1 MPRGRVGSTSF
12 SKGTRMKATSRL
24 APRWCALAVGLL
36 VVLFLGALQ
45 FAQGQKREKASPST
59 GLVLLQPQLPSTAVN
74 DPKAAGIKL
83 TGPCTYKNL
92 TIFLVHG
99 PDTIKDLH
107 LLTLAEAL
115 KEKKALIRE
124 TGNVNE
130 LAVQNLSK
138 DSDIFIQS
146 GDIVK
151 GGQQD
156 RLLACD
162 LVVPTGS
169 GKMPIPSF
177 CVESGRWQQ
186 RGKED
191 AAQFASST
199 GQAASKRLKLAG
211 GNLGGGAGNLGMM
224 GGSPANQDGRNQGG
238 GNFGGG
244 GLGLGGLGAGGQ
256 GRVWGEVGQFQN
268 DLEGQLGKK
277 LRNKQSPSSLQLTVE
292 NEEVQKAVKPY
303 VRALSSAVQ
312 DKKDVVGFVFAVN
325 GTINSADLY
334 ASNELFRKLWSRL
347 LEAAAVE
354 ARTELNEKEKPPS
367 VTVSEVISFLKNAD
381 AKKPVQIG
389 ATDRIRIVMT
399 ETDQCFY
406 FQTLD
411 RKRQDVPIHR
421 SYLKK
426 LPER

>member
-1 MPRGRVGSTSF
+1 
-12 SKGTRMKATSRL
+12 MKDTSRL
-24 APRWCALAVGLL
+24 APRWRALAVGLL
-36 VVLFLGALQ
+36 VVLFLATLQ
-45 FAQGQKREKASPST
+45 FARGQKREKASPSI
-59 GLVLLQPQLPSTAVN
+59 GLALLQPQVPSTAGK
-74 DPKAAGIKL
+74 DSKAAGIKL
-83 TGPCTYKNL
+83 TGPFTYKNL

-107 LLTLAEAL
+107 LITLAEAL
-115 KEKKALIRE
+115 KEKKVLIRE

-169 GKMPIPSF
+169 AKMPLPSF

-186 RGKED
+186 RGNED
-191 AAQFASST
+191 AAQFASTT
-199 GQAASKRLKLAG
+199 GQASSKRLKLAG

-224 GGSPANQDGRNQGG
+224 GGSPANQGG
-238 GNFGGG
+238 GNFGGGG
-244 GLGLGGLGAGGQ
+244 GLGLGGLGLGGQ

-277 LRNKQSPSSLQLTVE
+277 LRNKESPSSLQLTIE
-292 NEEVQKAVKPY
+292 NEEVRKAVKPY
-303 VRALSSAVQ
+303 VKALSSAVQ
-312 DKKDVVGFVFAVN
+312 DKKDVVGFVFAIN
-325 GTINSADLY
+325 GNINSADLY
-334 ASNELFRKLWSRL
+334 ASNELFRKLRSRL

-354 ARTELNEKEKPPS
+354 ARTALNEKEKPPS
-367 VTVSEVISFLKNAD
+367 ITVSEALSFLKNAD

-411 RKRQDVPIHR
+411 RKRQDAPIHR

>member
-1 MPRGRVGSTSF
+1 MV
-12 SKGTRMKATSRL
+12 
-24 APRWCALAVGLL
+24 VLL
-36 VVLFLGALQ
+36 VVSVLGTLEFAPAQKKERVSPLRDSALLHPQ
-45 FAQGQKREKASPST
+45 ALSPVGNDSKVG
-59 GLVLLQPQLPSTAVN
+59 GLRL
-74 DPKAAGIKL
+74 AG
-83 TGPCTYKNL
+83 PYSHKNL

-99 PDTIKDLH
+99 QDTIKDLH

-115 KEKKALIRE
+115 KEKKVLIRE

-130 LAVQNLSK
+130 LAVENLSK

-151 GGQQD
+151 GGRQD

-169 GKMPIPSF
+169 GKAPIPSF
-177 CVESGRWQQ
+177 CVESGRWRQ
-186 RGKED
+186 RGNED
-191 AAQFASST
+191 AAQFASSM

-224 GGSPANQDGRNQGG
+224 GGSAANQSGG
-238 GNFGGG
+238 HFGGGG
-244 GLGLGGLGAGGQ
+244 GLGLGGLGLGGQ
-256 GRVWGEVGQFQN
+256 GRVWDEVGQFQN
-268 DLEGQLGKK
+268 GLEGQLGKK

-292 NEEVQKAVKPY
+292 NEDVRKAVKPY
-303 VRALSSAVQ
+303 VKALSSAVE

-325 GTINSADLY
+325 GKINSADLY
-334 ASNELFRKLWSRL
+334 SSNELFRKLWTRL
-347 LEAAAVE
+347 LEAAALE
-354 ARTELNEKEKPPS
+354 AQTELNEKEKLPS
-367 VTVSEVISFLKNAD
+367 VTASEVTSFLKNAET
-381 AKKPVQIG
+381 KKPVQIG
-389 ATDRIRIVMT
+389 ATDRIRIVMS

-411 RKRQDVPIHR
+411 RKRQDTPIHR